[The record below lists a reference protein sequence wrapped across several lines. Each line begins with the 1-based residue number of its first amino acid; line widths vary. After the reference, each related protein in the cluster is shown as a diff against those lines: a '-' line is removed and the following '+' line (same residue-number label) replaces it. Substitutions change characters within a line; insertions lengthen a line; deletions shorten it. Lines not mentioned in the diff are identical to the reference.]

1 MGLRTLVVAYKKMSF
16 LDFKAWEKEYLQ
28 VQGILDD
35 TRDAK
40 VQQMQAQM
48 ETNLEY
54 VGITAVED
62 RLQDGVPQAIER
74 IKMANLRVWML
85 TGDKTETAVD
95 IARSCNLF
103 DIDTTIAYA
112 TNCSDLSETQASLQ
126 RARGKLSGAANGG
139 LVLDGKTVYEAL
151 QDETCQQLIVELGLQ
166 SRSCVCCRLSPKQ
179 KRSLVELVV
188 ARSKGTV
195 ALSIGDG
202 ANDVPMLEGAHI
214 GIGIRG
220 KEGAQAVQVADV
232 AISQFRFLVPLL
244 FCHGR
249 RSYWRS
255 ALFLNYYLY
264 KSLALAMCD
273 LIWMHQNDFA
283 GGIAF
288 PEWLSV
294 NYNVFFTSLHVV
306 FALAFDY
313 GVSDEQ
319 SLSEPKLYRV
329 GPARGRFNGVVFS
342 IWMLHGIVHGS
353 CSWIIPNLWFGG
365 TYYDKETSKGP
376 AEDFW
381 VASVSSFFCIVSV
394 VVLKLIMELQR
405 PHALTCWL
413 PSLGAIL
420 SLFVVMGVL
429 GYTGIGLSF
438 QPNMEDIPELLFT
451 RSDARLAIIASIG
464 ASLALDLLENGV
476 IFLTCRQRSIM

>member
-1 MGLRTLVVAYKKMSF
+1 MSVLCMRDGEVMCITKGADSIMETLLVNKLGAAEEEHLQRFSTMGLRTLVVAYKKMSF

-232 AISQFRFLVPLL
+232 A
-244 FCHGR
+244 
-249 RSYWRS
+249 
-255 ALFLNYYLY
+255 YLP
-264 KSLALAMCD
+264 
-273 LIWMHQNDFA
+273 IPF
-283 GGIAF
+283 
-288 PEWLSV
+288 
-294 NYNVFFTSLHVV
+294 
-306 FALAFDY
+306 
-313 GVSDEQ
+313 
-319 SLSEPKLYRV
+319 
-329 GPARGRFNGVVFS
+329 
-342 IWMLHGIVHGS
+342 S
-353 CSWIIPNLWFGG
+353 CSITVLSW
-365 TYYDKETSKGP
+365 
-376 AEDFW
+376 
-381 VASVSSFFCIVSV
+381 SSL
-394 VVLKLIMELQR
+394 VLAVCFI
-405 PHALTCWL
+405 
-413 PSLGAIL
+413 
-420 SLFVVMGVL
+420 F
-429 GYTGIGLSF
+429 
-438 QPNMEDIPELLFT
+438 ELLLVQKSGTCHVRFDL
-451 RSDARLAIIASIG
+451 DAP
-464 ASLALDLLENGV
+464 E
-476 IFLTCRQRSIM
+476 